1 MSTSAADPAAIARST
16 LHRLAQQ
23 RLVPTPDNYARVYRE
38 IAGLPLEIDGWELL
52 ADWCTR
58 LGREA
63 PAAASQT
70 DAVQKAIV
78 TRSEPLVR
86 TALQDLSAFIASHLN
101 LDWAALVRHL
111 LRQWDIPRKGLT
123 PTRKRERLENVL
135 AAHGG
140 HAQELFRRIKEL
152 ADAWARAPQGL
163 EPAPAPAPPSDAD
176 GGELRHLLADTLER
190 FAAFLETSSAASA
203 TQAKRLAEAVRQADR
218 PLSADRLREQLRH
231 LWLNVEMRLAEQA
244 QRDELAR
251 RLLKLMADSLAE
263 SVQETPGLH
272 QQMRALSQAL
282 EAPFDLP
289 ALAQAERALRDTIIR
304 QGAVRRSVHES
315 HQALKSMIAL
325 FIDRLGSLADETGQ
339 FHGQIERYA
348 KRISGAADLDELGTI
363 LAEVLQDTRA
373 MEASARRSHKEL
385 QEARRRAEEA
395 EEKIRHLE
403 AQLAL
408 AAENAREDSLTGALN
423 RVGLAEAWHRE
434 AARADRHGAPL
445 AVAMLDVDNFK
456 QLNDAWGH
464 QVGDEALRALAQT
477 MRHSLRPTDVVAR
490 YGGEEFV
497 LLFPETELEE
507 AAKVLVRLQRELTK
521 NIYLHDQRR
530 PIVTFS
536 AGVTLRRA
544 GEDDNVVLGRAD
556 KALYQAKRAGKNRVA
571 VLPPPQ
577 GDGP

>member
-1 MSTSAADPAAIARST
+1 

-52 ADWCTR
+52 ADWCNR

-63 PAAASQT
+63 PTAASQT
-70 DAVQKAIV
+70 HAVQKAIV

-86 TALQDLSAFIASHLN
+86 TALQDLSTLIASHLN

-140 HAQELFRRIKEL
+140 NAQELFRRIKEL
-152 ADAWARAPQGL
+152 ADAWAMAPQGL

-176 GGELRHLLADTLER
+176 GRELRNLLAETLER
-190 FAAFLETSSAASA
+190 FAAFIETGSATLA
-203 TQAKRLAEAVRQADR
+203 TQAKRLAGAVRQADR
-218 PLSADRLREQLRH
+218 PLSTDRVREQLRH
-231 LWLNVEMRLAEQA
+231 LWLDVEMRLAEQA

-272 QQMRALSQAL
+272 QQMRTLSQAL

-304 QGAVRRSVHES
+304 QGTVRRSMHES
-315 HQALKSMIAL
+315 HQALKSMIVL

-348 KRISGAADLDELGTI
+348 QRISVAADLDELGTI

-373 MEASARRSHKEL
+373 MEASTRRSHKEL

-395 EEKIRHLE
+395 EEKIRHLQ
-403 AQLAL
+403 AQLAMT
-408 AAENAREDSLTGALN
+408 AENAREDSLTGALN
-423 RVGLAEAWHRE
+423 RVGLNEAWQRE
-434 AARADRHGAPL
+434 AARADRHGTPL

-464 QVGDEALRALAQT
+464 QVGDDALRALAKT

-497 LLFPETELEE
+497 LLLPETGLEE

-577 GDGP
+577 KD

>member
-1 MSTSAADPAAIARST
+1 MSASATDPATIARST

-23 RLVPTPDNYARVYRE
+23 RLAPTPDNYARVYRE
-38 IAGLPLEIDGWELL
+38 IAGLPMEADGWKLL
-52 ADWCTR
+52 ADWCVK

-63 PAAASQT
+63 PAAASQ
-70 DAVQKAIV
+70 ALAAEKAIV
-78 TRSEPLVR
+78 IRSEPLAR
-86 TALQDLSAFIASHLN
+86 TALQDLSTLIASHLN
-101 LDWAALVRHL
+101 LDWAALLRHL

-140 HAQELFRRIKEL
+140 HAQELFRRLKEL
-152 ADAWARAPQGL
+152 ADAWAQAPRDL
-163 EPAPAPAPPSDAD
+163 EPAPASAPPSDAD
-176 GGELRHLLADTLER
+176 GEELRDLLAETLER
-190 FAAFLETSSAASA
+190 LAAFLETSNAALA
-203 TQAKRLAEAVRQADR
+203 AQAKRLAGAVREADR
-218 PLSADRLREQLRH
+218 PLSTSRLREQLRH
-231 LWLNVEMRLAEQA
+231 FWLDLEMRVAEQA

-263 SVQETPGLH
+263 SVQETPGLDR
-272 QQMRALSQAL
+272 QMCALFRAL

-289 ALAQAERALRDTIIR
+289 ALAQAERALRDAIIR
-304 QGAVRRSVHES
+304 QGTVRRSVHES

-339 FHGQIERYA
+339 FHGQIERYVE
-348 KRISGAADLDELGTI
+348 RISGAADLDELGAI

-373 MEASARRSHKEL
+373 MEASARRSHREL
-385 QEARRRAEEA
+385 QEARQRAEEA
-395 EEKIRHLE
+395 EERIRHLE

-408 AAENAREDSLTGALN
+408 AAENAREDLLTGALN
-423 RVGLAEAWHRE
+423 RVGLAEAWQRE

-456 QLNDAWGH
+456 QLNDTWGH
-464 QVGDEALRALAQT
+464 QAGDEALRALAQT

-497 LLFPETELEE
+497 LLLPETELEE
-507 AAKVLVRLQRELTK
+507 AATVLARLQRELTK
-521 NIYLHDQRR
+521 NIFLHDQRR

-536 AGVTLRRA
+536 AGVTLRRL
-544 GEDDNVVLGRAD
+544 GEDDNAVLGRAD
-556 KALYQAKRAGKNRVA
+556 KALYQAKQAGKNRVA

-577 GDGP
+577 EDKP

>member
-1 MSTSAADPAAIARST
+1 

-52 ADWCTR
+52 ADWCNR

-63 PAAASQT
+63 PTAASQT
-70 DAVQKAIV
+70 HAVQKAIV

-86 TALQDLSAFIASHLN
+86 TALQDLSTLIASHLN

-140 HAQELFRRIKEL
+140 NAQELFRRIKEL
-152 ADAWARAPQGL
+152 ADAWAMAPQGL

-176 GGELRHLLADTLER
+176 GRELRNLLAETLER
-190 FAAFLETSSAASA
+190 FAAFIETGSATLA
-203 TQAKRLAEAVRQADR
+203 TQAKRLAGAVRQADR
-218 PLSADRLREQLRH
+218 PLSTDRVREQLRH
-231 LWLNVEMRLAEQA
+231 LWLDVEMRLAEQA

-272 QQMRALSQAL
+272 QQMRTLSQAL

-304 QGAVRRSVHES
+304 QGTVRRSMHES
-315 HQALKSMIAL
+315 HQALKSMIVL

-348 KRISGAADLDELGTI
+348 QRISVAADLDELGTI

-395 EEKIRHLE
+395 EEKIRHLQ
-403 AQLAL
+403 AQLAMT
-408 AAENAREDSLTGALN
+408 AENAREDSLTGALN
-423 RVGLAEAWHRE
+423 RVGLNEAWQRE
-434 AARADRHGAPL
+434 AARADRHGTPL

-464 QVGDEALRALAQT
+464 QVGDDALRALAKT

-497 LLFPETELEE
+497 LLLPETGLEE

-577 GDGP
+577 KD